1 MRLLEARTAKETG
14 ILKLVEKRANELL
27 RYAILS
33 HTWEDDEIT
42 FNDIENDKATF
53 TSAKTAAAHA
63 SLSKIL
69 GACTQAADD
78 GYDYIWID
86 SCCIDKRSSSELSEA
101 INSMFAWYH
110 DADVCYAFLL
120 KAPNELVTTEAKAEF
135 ATNRWFT
142 RGWTLQELLAPK
154 DMIFFSG
161 DWVPIGEK
169 KFLCLLLA
177 EITGVDFK
185 ILLGDEPLDSASI
198 ARRMSWAAQRVTTR
212 PEDKAYCLM
221 GIFSVNMPMLYGEGG
236 EKAFLRLQEEIMKQS
251 DDNSLFAW
259 VNPNSPPHAREGLL
273 AADPSYF
280 LNSNSIIP
288 YQDWEPREPYT
299 LTNRG
304 LKISLHLTALD
315 DYKYVAAL
323 DCPVPPDYKDSTFL
337 AIYLQKLSKYN
348 DQYARIQAGQLA
360 SVRTRGHLLTVYV
373 PQKPKPPSLEGAF
386 LHHLVQLREGPPP
399 TIYQLVCLLSP
410 RLRNNIPGPM
420 SARSSARKWVTDKWS
435 LIYTLYRKP
444 EQLSAALIF
453 ERTDGAKI
461 AVLIGTLN
469 GFDVAFSACELDAG
483 LDLDRVQFEEL
494 EAIFKPTTVGRFEL
508 SSHSV
513 RVSATPVLQSSD
525 KYYMV
530 DIGIEAINFTWTDM
544 VREAFDA
551 ATGLGH
557 GNNASTPVPKK
568 DVAEKSKKNNNQLSF
583 LKHFKH

>member
-1 MRLLEARTAKETG
+1 MRLLEARTARETG
-14 ILKLVEKRANELL
+14 ILKLVEKRADKLF

-42 FNDIENDKATF
+42 FNDIENDKATYP
-53 TSAKTAAAHA
+53 SANTPAAHA
-63 SLSKIL
+63 SLSKVL
-69 GACTQAADD
+69 GACTQAAAD
-78 GYDYIWID
+78 GYEYIWID

-101 INSMFAWYH
+101 INSMFAWYR
-110 DADVCYAFLL
+110 DADICYAFLL
-120 KAPNELVTTEAKAEF
+120 KAPNELVTTEAKAKF
-135 ATNRWFT
+135 STNKWFT

-185 ILLGDEPLDSASI
+185 ILLDEEPLDSASI

-251 DDNSLFAW
+251 DDKSLFAW
-259 VNPNSPPHAREGLL
+259 VNPNSPSDAREGLL

-280 LNSNSIIP
+280 LNSHSIIP

-315 DYKYVAAL
+315 GDKYVAAL
-323 DCPVPPDYKDSTFL
+323 DCPVPPDHKDSTFL
-337 AIYLQKLSKYN
+337 AIYLQKLSEYN
-348 DQYARIQAGQLA
+348 DQYARIWAGQLA
-360 SVRTRGHLLTVYV
+360 SVRTRGYLRTVYV

-386 LHHLVQLREGPPP
+386 LHNLVQLREGPPP
-399 TIYQLVCLLSP
+399 TIYQLVRLLSP
-410 RLRNNIPGPM
+410 CSGDNILRPIV
-420 SARSSARKWVTDKWS
+420 AKSSARIWVTNKWP
-435 LIYTLYRKP
+435 LVYTLHRKP
-444 EQLSAALIF
+444 EQLSVALIF
-453 ERTDGAKI
+453 KRSDGEKI

-469 GFDVAFSACELDAG
+469 GLDIAFSVCEFDAK
-483 LDLDRVQFEEL
+483 LEVDRVQFEEM
-494 EAIFKPTTVGRFEL
+494 EALFKPTTVGRFEL

-513 RVSATPVLQSSD
+513 RVSAMPVLQLSD

-530 DIGIEAINFTWTDM
+530 NIGIEAIDFTWTDM
-544 VREAFDA
+544 MRGAFDA
-551 ATGLGH
+551 ATGLKH
-557 GNNASTPVPKK
+557 AGNARTPVPGK
-568 DVAEKSKKNNNQLSF
+568 DVAEKSEKNGKQSSLW
-583 LKHFKH
+583 KHFKR